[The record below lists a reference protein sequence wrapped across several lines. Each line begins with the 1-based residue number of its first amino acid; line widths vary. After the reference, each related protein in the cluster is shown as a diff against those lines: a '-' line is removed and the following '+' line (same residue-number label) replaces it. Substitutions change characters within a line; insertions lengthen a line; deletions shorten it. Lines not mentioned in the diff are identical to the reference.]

1 MIRNEKEYR
10 HATVRLSE
18 LEDELRKLS
27 LGRAAER
34 DKVASAVID
43 AVGLQIEDIE
53 REISEYED
61 LKEGRLLS
69 FGADDLDS
77 LGELITKARIAR
89 GLTQAEFGELL
100 GMSQQQVAHYEQ
112 DGWQKISLWRL
123 AEAANALGLGL
134 SVRARLPASSA
145 SWSVGT
151 G

>member
-10 HATVRLSE
+10 HAAIRLSE

-34 DKVASAVID
+34 DKIASAVID
-43 AVGLQIEDIE
+43 VVRLQIEDIE

-77 LGELITKARIAR
+77 LGELITRRALPGALPRPGSANC
-89 GLTQAEFGELL
+89 
-100 GMSQQQVAHYEQ
+100 
-112 DGWQKISLWRL
+112 L
-123 AEAANALGLGL
+123 A
-134 SVRARLPASSA
+134 
-145 SWSVGT
+145 
-151 G
+151 